1 MKDIVIRIGGEG
13 GEGVISCGELL
24 TTALGRSNYEVFT
37 FRTYPAEIKGGP
49 AMFQVRTSDEP
60 VLSQGNFAD
69 ILVTF
74 NEEAYQLH
82 GHSIHPSGLLVYDPG
97 HYKPEGSFEAYGVP
111 LEEITLNV
119 VKSKLGKNVV
129 ALGAIARILG
139 LSLDLLDELLKDR
152 FGKKGDVV
160 VGKNKEALRA
170 GYSYVD
176 QHPWKKSL
184 PTFPARE
191 SSYKR
196 VVMSGN
202 EALSV
207 GAISAGCRY
216 YAGYPITPASDILE
230 FMERDLPK
238 FGGAVVQTEDEIAA
252 IASVVGASYS
262 GKKAMTATAG
272 PGLSLMVEVMGLAT
286 MAEIPCVIVDAQRA
300 GPSTGM
306 PTKMEQGDFNLAA
319 FGVHGDA
326 PRIVLA
332 PGDVEECMYYMIH
345 AFNLAEK
352 YQVPV
357 LYLTDQSLA
366 HRTQTFPWP
375 DFKRIPVINRLTP
388 TEEDLKEYKRYK
400 LTPNGVSPMAIP
412 GTEGGCYAATGLEHT
427 ERGTPNFTSQAHEQM
442 SAKRAL
448 KIKEASKE
456 PGFTTRFGP
465 AKAKIGIIG
474 WGSTQ
479 GAIREGMELAAAEG
493 ISVTQL
499 QLKMVTPLPEA
510 EVREFV
516 NSVEKVVVAE
526 LNYSG
531 QVNTFLRSQLLLPTI
546 SFTKATGMPFY
557 ADEILEKLREIA
569 GIKAPA
575 AAPVKAGAPK

>member
-1 MKDIVIRIGGEG
+1 MKDLVIRIGGEG

-49 AMFQVRTSDEP
+49 AMFQVRTSDQA
-60 VLSQGNFAD
+60 VLSQGNLAD

-82 GHSIHPSGLLVYDPG
+82 GHSIRPDGLLLYDPA
-97 HYKPEGSFEAYGVP
+97 HYTPQGTFEAYGVP

-129 ALGAIARILG
+129 ALGVIARLLG
-139 LSLDLLDELLKDR
+139 LSLDLLDQLLKDR

-160 VGKNKEALRA
+160 VQKNKDALRA
-170 GYSYVD
+170 GYNFVD

-184 PTFPARE
+184 PSFSPVE
-191 SSYKR
+191 SPYKR
-196 VVMSGN
+196 LVMSGN

-207 GAISAGCRY
+207 GAIQAGCRY

-252 IASVVGASYS
+252 IASVVGASYA
-262 GKKAMTATAG
+262 GKKAMTATSG
-272 PGLSLMVEVMGLAT
+272 PGLALMVEIMGLAA
-286 MAEIPCVIVDAQRA
+286 MAEIPCVIVDAQRS

-319 FGVHGDA
+319 FGAHGDA

-332 PGDVEECMYYMIH
+332 PGDVEECLYYIVH

-375 DFKRIPVINRLTP
+375 DFKKIPIVNRLTP

-400 LTPNGVSPMAIP
+400 LTPNGVSPMSIP
-412 GTEGGCYAATGLEHT
+412 GTEGGCYAATGLEHS
-427 ERGTPNFTSQAHEQM
+427 ERGTPNFTGQVHEQM
-442 SAKRAL
+442 SSKRAL
-448 KIKEASKE
+448 KIYEASKE

-479 GAIREGMELAAAEG
+479 GAIREGMELAAKEG
-493 ISVTQL
+493 ISVAQL
-499 QLKMVTPLPEA
+499 QLKMVHPLPEA
-510 EVREFV
+510 DVKEFV
-516 NSVEKVVVAE
+516 KSVDKVIVAE

-531 QVNTFLRSQLLLPTI
+531 QLNAYIRSQLLLPTI
-546 SFTKATGMPFY
+546 SLTKAVGLPFY
-557 ADEILEKLREIA
+557 AEEILEKLREVA
-569 GIKAPA
+569 GVKAPTPA
-575 AAPVKAGAPK
+575 AAKR

>member
-1 MKDIVIRIGGEG
+1 MKDLVIRIGGEG

-49 AMFQVRTSDEP
+49 AMFQVRTSDHA
-60 VLSQGNFAD
+60 VLSQGNLAD

-82 GHSIHPSGLLVYDPG
+82 GHSIRPDGLLLYDPA
-97 HYKPEGSFEAYGVP
+97 HYTPQGSFEAYGVP

-129 ALGAIARILG
+129 ALGVIARLLG
-139 LSLDLLDELLKDR
+139 LSLDLLDQLLKDR

-160 VGKNKEALRA
+160 VQKNKDALRA
-170 GYSYVD
+170 GYNYVD

-184 PTFPARE
+184 PNFSPVE

-196 VVMSGN
+196 LVMSGN
-202 EALSV
+202 EALSI
-207 GAISAGCRY
+207 GAIQAGCRY

-252 IASVVGASYS
+252 IASVVGASYA
-262 GKKAMTATAG
+262 GKKAMTATSG
-272 PGLSLMVEVMGLAT
+272 PGLALMVEIMGLAA
-286 MAEIPCVIVDAQRA
+286 MAEIPCVIVDAQRS

-319 FGVHGDA
+319 FGAHGDA

-332 PGDVEECMYYMIH
+332 PGDVEECLYYIVH

-366 HRTQTFPWP
+366 HRTQTFAWP
-375 DFKRIPVINRLTP
+375 DFKKIPIINRLLP
-388 TEEDLKEYKRYK
+388 TAEDLKEFKRYK
-400 LTPNGVSPMAIP
+400 LTPNGVSPMSIP
-412 GTEGGCYAATGLEHT
+412 GTEGGCYAATGLEHS
-427 ERGTPNFTSQAHEQM
+427 ERGTPNFTGPVHEQM
-442 SAKRAL
+442 SSKRAL
-448 KIKEASKE
+448 KIYEASKE

-479 GAIREGMELAAAEG
+479 GAIREGMELAAKEG
-493 ISVTQL
+493 ISVAQL
-499 QLKMVTPLPEA
+499 QLKMVYPMPEA
-510 EVREFV
+510 DVREFV
-516 NSVEKVVVAE
+516 KSVDKIVVAE

-531 QVNTFLRSQLLLPTI
+531 QLNNYLRSQLLLPTI
-546 SFTKATGMPFY
+546 PFTKASGLPFY

-569 GIKAPA
+569 GVKPA
-575 AAPVKAGAPK
+575 TPMAVQR